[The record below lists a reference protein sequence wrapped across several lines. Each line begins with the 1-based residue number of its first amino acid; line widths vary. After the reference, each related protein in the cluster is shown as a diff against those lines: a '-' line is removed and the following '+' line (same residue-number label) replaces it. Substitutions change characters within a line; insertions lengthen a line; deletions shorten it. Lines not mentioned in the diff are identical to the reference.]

1 MRRGRMPLPGS
12 ASIVSDLQA
21 RCSSSWVSSRHLPIV
36 RSLFKRMDRGGGKCV
51 TCIAIKK
58 QLNSL

>member
-36 RSLFKRMDRGGGKCV
+36 RSLFKRMDRGGGGN
-51 TCIAIKK
+51 A
-58 QLNSL
+58 